1 MTMKKI
7 LEVFENPN
15 FIFKNFDTLV
25 APIDKLSNYLFAA
38 NVDNITNIIE
48 DKRLNIN
55 SPVKLIIPTD
65 ENGKKAT
72 ITPFEKL
79 VLNVLLSAQE
89 AGNEY
94 ISYSKLFHLL
104 GGGHALFKNATK
116 MHKAIDKALWKL
128 RCTDLTITM
137 TDIVSARK
145 KYAAKCNAPYN
156 NKQDK
161 KKITFRGVLLPNE
174 VITLKI
180 NGKPSDSVIHFLGKS
195 VILRVADLK
204 DQIARAS
211 LTLLSI
217 PIRTT
222 ENTLT
227 LTGYLLERILKIKGS
242 NDENKKHVTRLDNSI
257 SFSTLFKECG
267 LNAEDKRQRYE
278 IRQIVK
284 KILDFFKNQDFIAN
298 YELIQTPDGDFSI
311 KISF

>member
-1 MTMKKI
+1 MKKFP
-7 LEVFENPN
+7 EVFENPN
-15 FIFKNFDTLV
+15 IIFKNFDTLI

-38 NVDNITNIIE
+38 NVDNITNIVE

-79 VLNVLLSAQE
+79 LLNVLISAQD
-89 AGNEY
+89 ASNDY
-94 ISYSKLFHLL
+94 ISYFKLYRLL
-104 GGGHALFKNATK
+104 GGGEMLFKNATR
-116 MHKAIDKALWKL
+116 MYKAIDKALWKL

-145 KYAAKCNAPYN
+145 KYAAKCNASYN
-156 NKQDK
+156 NHQDK
-161 KKITFRGVLLPNE
+161 KEITFRGVLLPNE
-174 VITLKI
+174 VVTVKI
-180 NGKPSDSVIHFLGKS
+180 NGKPSESVIHFLGKS

-204 DQIARAS
+204 DQIARAD

-222 ENTLT
+222 ENTLN

-242 NDENKKHVTRLDNSI
+242 NDENKKHITRLDNSI
-257 SFSTLFKECG
+257 SFNTLFREC
-267 LNAEDKRQRYE
+267 DIPSDTKKQRWDV
-278 IRQIVK
+278 RNNVK
-284 KILDFFKNQDFIAN
+284 KILDFFKEQHFILD

-311 KISF
+311 KIFF

>member
-1 MTMKKI
+1 MKKI
-7 LEVFENPN
+7 LEIFENSN
-15 FIFKNFDTLV
+15 TIFKNFDHLV
-25 APIDKLSNYLFAA
+25 VPIDKLSNYLFSAD
-38 NVDNITNIIE
+38 VDNITNIIE

-72 ITPFEKL
+72 ISPFEKL
-79 VLNVLLSAQE
+79 VLNVLLSAQD

-94 ISYSKLFHLL
+94 ISYFKLYRLL
-104 GGGHALFKNATK
+104 GGGEMLFKNATK

-128 RCTDLTITM
+128 RCTDLTIAM
-137 TDIVSARK
+137 TDIVGKRK

-156 NKQDK
+156 NPQDK
-161 KKITFRGVLLPNE
+161 KDITFRGVLLPNE
-174 VITLKI
+174 VVTVNI
-180 NGKPSDSVIHFLGKS
+180 NGKPSESVIHFLGKS
-195 VILRVADLK
+195 VVLRVADLK

-242 NDENKKHVTRLDNSI
+242 NDENKKHVTRLDSSI
-257 SFSTLFKECG
+257 SFNTLFRECG
-267 LNAEDKRQRYE
+267 IPSDTKKQRWDA
-278 IRQIVK
+278 RNNVS
-284 KILDFFKNQDFIAN
+284 KILDFFKEQGFIDN
-298 YELIQTPDGDFSI
+298 YAISKNLDGDFSI
-311 KISF
+311 KIVF